1 MSKQKVRI
9 TGPVSGSKVER
20 LFWFCAFSEH
30 ALMYDY
36 EEDNLEKLIKQV
48 EHIQKNEKDVV
59 ELCKKAKSEKNHE
72 EKKKFLWEISKILL
86 SQILK
91 TNKIEEIQFENVCLS
106 TLPKSNSKFL
116 QKRDIL
122 DLDIPKNFPRIYEL
136 SKHSFVE
143 CIDSDNKYE
152 KENNELQNSE
162 NTEEMESIL
171 HRLESK
177 IKKEKEFGELMETRL
192 KKSQRF
198 LEETEDFIKNHPTEK
213 IKLPEMNME
222 KFFKRRV
229 PK

>member
-9 TGPVSGSKVER
+9 TEPVRGSTVER

-30 ALMYDY
+30 ALIYDY
-36 EEDNLEKLIKQV
+36 EEDNLEKLIKQI
-48 EHIQKNEKDVV
+48 EHIQRNEKHVV
-59 ELCKKAKSEKNHE
+59 ALCKKAKLERDHE
-72 EKKKFLWEISKILL
+72 EKKKLLWAISELLL

-106 TLPKSNSKFL
+106 TLPKSNSKLL
-116 QKRDIL
+116 QKRDII
-122 DLDIPKNFPRIYEL
+122 DLDIPKNFPRIYEF
-136 SKHSFVE
+136 SKYSSVE
-143 CIDSDNKYE
+143 CINFDNKYE
-152 KENNELQNSE
+152 KEKNELQNSE
-162 NTEEMESIL
+162 STEMESIV

-192 KKSQRF
+192 KKSQKF
-198 LEETEDFIKNHPTEK
+198 LEETENFIKNHPNEK
-213 IKLPEMNME
+213 LTLPEMNIE